1 MPKALKKAGM
11 LMAACLFCMLV
22 SGWTEDLKSIQ
33 KTMSGVQSISADVVQ
48 KKHLKILS
56 KPLSSQGHFLYQAPD
71 SLRWEYSSPI
81 KSIVLVHA
89 GIVKRYIWKENG
101 FIEDTS
107 VKLEA
112 VRIVMGQISKWFQGR
127 FEDNTDFTGV
137 IKPGDPF
144 RIVLTPRNDTIKG
157 FISEVVI
164 TFSQTPGVVSAIE
177 IIEQQGTS
185 TVLEFHGVVLNHPIP
200 ERLFEYVQ

>member
-1 MPKALKKAGM
+1 
-11 LMAACLFCMLV
+11 
-22 SGWTEDLKSIQ
+22 
-33 KTMSGVQSISADVVQ
+33 
-48 KKHLKILS
+48 
-56 KPLSSQGHFLYQAPD
+56 LSSQGHFLYQAPD
-71 SLRWEYSSPI
+71 NLRWEYSSPI

-89 GIVKRYIWKENG
+89 GTVKRYIWKENG